1 MKKRKILY
9 LSLVLL
15 SLLISV
21 FALSASAATDTTPR
35 IISKNI
41 SYDNDLKF
49 VVAVPKELTSDSIT
63 FTVEADGVSHSV
75 TKTLSQL
82 AADHLED
89 PTLGGVACY
98 AIMSDYGVS
107 LKNMAKE
114 YTLTVTS
121 GGKTSVPL
129 VYSVA
134 EYLYERLFKNSM
146 ATAYDGTSNAYR
158 RSLYFSTLAC
168 GADAERVLY
177 NLNTDGEDDIA
188 TFVDELIYSNVT
200 GTPELYAKGTTV
212 TLAKDTYAYKYSEV
226 DGSWSRSTVLLP
238 AGSCTI
244 DSHLIL
250 CKEYAT
256 VDFEDGYILGD
267 YLKSVSVA
275 AGTSADSIVAGESK
289 GGNAKTYY
297 EVTDSGLPA
306 GSDGKVLKITQ
317 DNTKTSYSHSTVNLY
332 DSLGSNMGTIYVLD
346 FDAYFT
352 TPDVTNTTRTLFQIH
367 FGGASV
373 NVQTYQS
380 KIKILN
386 DTQTPNTLNS
396 WGSYRVVFEIVADGR
411 ANAYVYYKDAESG
424 EMVLVTSGAVSGTG
438 IKTSGVDHIGI
449 YSFNSCANAPYT
461 YYLDNISF
469 ARTSD
474 SSFLPFKWTSISS
487 VNLVSDETGSW
498 QDSLI
503 KRFKTNTSLTL
514 NVATSSTPQSANE
527 LCIGETQRSVSIVA
541 YEKLEQKIAE
551 SEYDNPDGYVIYIE
565 NGSIGIAYTSPVART
580 EAINRLL
587 EMSASVEL
595 VLERGVVSTAAY
607 SLVERAGEG
616 REKMY
621 ERYLTD
627 IRVRLITAGVSDADQ
642 IVENLRT
649 FYSLYDT
656 DTLLWLA
663 NLYDIERGGFY
674 FSNSARDT
682 VGFLPDLESTSFVL
696 SLADNGGLFADFGGL
711 YKHGI
716 PEFMNGP
723 MSSWIRSMQDPDD
736 GCFYHPQW
744 GKSVGSSRVGRDLDS
759 AIYLLNRLGT
769 NPMYAI
775 PGNSDFTPTGPDT
788 ASAVALTSPLKSGK
802 ISAVSSVVATASL
815 SLPAYLQSLT
825 AWQTYLESLG
835 INEEENSYPV
845 GNTLCSINRFI
856 READDQYEAA
866 NPNGEKAA
874 FSTILLNFLNET
886 QIPEIGLWEYNYG
899 KRKDDYDPTDGIGYN
914 GTNGLMKISVA
925 YGGRN
930 NNRKAKGL
938 DPIPMNNSYNAL
950 QSAVKVAKYKNTP
963 ASETVCY
970 VLNNWTC
977 VSAALG
983 GVKSN
988 DPDNYEAARQLVI
1001 ENLADMID
1009 SSYDLLLTHKMEDG
1023 GFKYYETSPCNASQG
1038 APVAYTPRP
1047 EADVNA
1053 TTVSTTSTINAMFG
1067 AIRNAI
1073 PTIPTIPL
1081 WCSDDYY
1088 IFMDTL
1094 ENLDPVIKGVP
1105 DPHMIT
1111 FDDYGKDEEEGEST
1125 VSNVVYPD
1133 DLVYVGGIN
1142 TNYHTSTVVPST
1154 KPGASADDKALYL
1167 TTKGSNTDCA
1177 SGPMNAYINFAN
1189 ELLEVENEC
1198 YLFEADF
1205 CIESATS
1212 GGIPFQ
1218 LYLMATTSNN
1228 HSCGFNFINNG
1239 GSLQIQD
1246 SYDGVDGVKIKKN
1259 LGVNIGDWFNL
1270 KIKAYKIYTQNSDG
1284 TVTYSIKTK
1293 VYVNDTYLYET
1304 DSSEKNS
1311 DGTAKDAKIGRAL
1324 ISCYRKYNSVIYV
1337 DNIYCEKLDEAYN

>member
-9 LSLVLL
+9 LSLVVL
-15 SLLISV
+15 SLIIGI
-21 FALSASAATDTTPR
+21 FAVSASAADDTSPV

-49 VVAVPKELTSDSIT
+49 IVAVPKSAVTDSLT
-63 FTVEADGVSHSV
+63 FTVSAGEKSYIV
-75 TKTLSQL
+75 TKTVAELSSDGL
-82 AADHLED
+82 SD
-89 PTLGGVACY
+89 PTLGGVECY
-98 AIMSDYGVS
+98 AIMSELGVP
-107 LKNMAKE
+107 LKDMAKE
-114 YTLTVTS
+114 YTLTVSS
-121 GGKTSVPL
+121 GGKSSAAIE
-129 VYSVA
+129 YSVA
-134 EYLYERLFKNSM
+134 EYLYERLFKNARVLS
-146 ATAYDGTSNAYR
+146 YDGTADADR

-177 NLNTDGEDDIA
+177 NRNDDPEDDIE
-188 TFVDELIYSNVT
+188 TFVDEYFYSNIS
-200 GTPELYAKGTTV
+200 GAAELYKSGAVV
-212 TLAKDTYAYKYSEV
+212 TLAKETQAYKYTLT
-226 DGSWSRSTVLLP
+226 DGVWSRSTVTLP
-238 AGSCTI
+238 AGECTV
-244 DSHLIL
+244 DAHLIL

-256 VDFEDGYILGD
+256 VDFENGYILGD
-267 YLKSVSVA
+267 YLQSVNVGS
-275 AGTSADSIVAGESK
+275 GTDYDSIVAGESK

-317 DNTKTSYSHSTVNLY
+317 DNTKTTCNNSSVNIY
-332 DSLGSNMGTIYVLD
+332 NTSGSDIGTIYVLD
-346 FDAYFT
+346 FDAYFN

-386 DTQTPNTLNS
+386 ATQTPVTLNS
-396 WGSYRVVFEIVADGR
+396 WGSFRVVFDVTGDG
-411 ANAYVYYKDAESG
+411 AATAYVYYRDAESG

-438 IKTSGVDHIGI
+438 IKTSGVDHVTL
-449 YSFNSCANAPYT
+449 YSYNSCANAPYV

-487 VNLVSDETGSW
+487 VNLVSEETGSW
-498 QDSLI
+498 QDTLI
-503 KRFKTNTSLTL
+503 SKFKTNTSLTL
-514 NVATSSTPQSANE
+514 TSYSSSSPQTANE
-527 LCIGETQRSVSIVA
+527 LCIGNTGRPVSDVA
-541 YEKLEQKIAE
+541 YDLLSQKIAE
-551 SEYDNPDGYVIYIE
+551 SEYDDPDGYVIYIE
-565 NGSIGIAYTSPVART
+565 DGSIAIAYTSAAART
-580 EAINRLL
+580 EAINKLL
-587 EMSASVEL
+587 QMSASVEL
-595 VLERGVVSTAAY
+595 VLERGVMSTAAY
-607 SLVERAGEG
+607 SLVERAGES

-621 ERYLTD
+621 ETYLAD

-682 VGFLPDLESTSFVL
+682 LGFLPDLESTSFVL
-696 SLADNGGLFADFGGL
+696 SLADNGGLFAEFVNL
-711 YKHGI
+711 KAHGI
-716 PEFMNGP
+716 PEFMNVP

-788 ASAVALTSPLKSGK
+788 ASAVALTSRLGEGR
-802 ISAVSSVVATASL
+802 ISAVASIVATASL
-815 SLPAYLQSLT
+815 SLPSYLQSLD
-825 AWQTYLESLG
+825 AWRTYLESLG
-835 INEEENSYPV
+835 INKEENSYPV

-886 QIPEIGLWEYNYG
+886 QIPEIGLWEYNNG

-925 YGGRN
+925 YGGCN

-938 DPIPMNNSYNAL
+938 DPIPMNNAYNAL
-950 QSAVKVAKYKNTP
+950 KSAVKVAKYKNTS

-983 GVKSN
+983 GVKTN
-988 DPDNYEAARQLVI
+988 DPENYEAARKLVI
-1001 ENLADMID
+1001 DNLADMID
-1009 SSYDLLLTHKMEDG
+1009 SSYDLLLTHKMEGG

-1038 APVAYTPRP
+1038 APVAYSPRP
-1047 EADVNA
+1047 ESDVNA

-1094 ENLDPVIKGVP
+1094 ENLAPVVKGIP

-1142 TNYHTSTVVPST
+1142 KNYHTSTVVPST

-1167 TTKGSNTDCA
+1167 TTKGSSTDFA

-1205 CIESATS
+1205 CVESATS

-1218 LYLMATTSNN
+1218 LYFLAPTANN
-1228 HSCGFNFINNG
+1228 HACGFNIYNNG

-1246 SYDGVDGVKIKKN
+1246 SYAGVDGVQTKKN

-1270 KIKAYKIYTQNSDG
+1270 KLKVYKTYTENADG
-1284 TVTYSIKTK
+1284 SVSYEITTK
-1293 VYVNDTYLYET
+1293 VYVNNVYLYAT
-1304 DSSEKNS
+1304 DCSDKNS
-1311 DGTAKDAKIGRAL
+1311 DGTAKDVDIGRAL
-1324 ISCYRKYNSVIYV
+1324 VSCYRKYNSAIYV
-1337 DNIYCEKLDEAYN
+1337 DNIYCEKLNEAYT